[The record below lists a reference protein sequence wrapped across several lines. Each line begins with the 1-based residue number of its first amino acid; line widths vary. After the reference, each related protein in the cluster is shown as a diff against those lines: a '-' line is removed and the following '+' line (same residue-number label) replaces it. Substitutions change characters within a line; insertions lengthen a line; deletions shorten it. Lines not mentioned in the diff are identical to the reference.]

1 MPVYQCSIPAARL
14 DDAKRQ
20 QIASEITRIHCE
32 CTGAPP
38 DFAHVLF
45 ADASESAGP
54 GASVLGT
61 IRSGRPDALKA
72 RMATA
77 MAEAVAKTL
86 GEEPR
91 LVRVQLLDVP
101 ASWVM
106 EGGALLP
113 EPGEEAEW
121 LARHGPLRST

>member
-1 MPVYQCSIPAARL
+1 MPVYQCSVFPSRL
-14 DDAKRQ
+14 DDSKRQ

-32 CTGAPP
+32 STGAPP

-45 ADASESAGP
+45 VDPPESAGP

-61 IRSGRPDALKA
+61 IRAGRPDALKA
-72 RMATA
+72 RMAA
-77 MAEAVAKTL
+77 AIAEAVAKTI
-86 GEEPR
+86 GEEPG
-91 LVRVQLLDVP
+91 LVRVHLLDVP

-121 LARHGPLRST
+121 LARHGQT

>member
-1 MPVYQCSIPAARL
+1 MPVYQCSVSPSRL

-20 QIASEITRIHCE
+20 QIASEVTRIHCE
-32 CTGAPP
+32 STGAPP

-45 ADASESAGP
+45 VDAPESA

-61 IRSGRPDALKA
+61 IRAGRPEALKA
-72 RMATA
+72 RMAA
-77 MAEAVAKTL
+77 AIAAAVAKTI
-86 GEEPR
+86 GEEPG
-91 LVRVQLLDVP
+91 LVRVHLLDVP

-113 EPGEEAEW
+113 EPGEEVDW
-121 LARHGPLRST
+121 LARHGRT

>member
-1 MPVYQCSIPAARL
+1 MPVYQCSVSPSRL

-32 CTGAPP
+32 STGAPP

-45 ADASESAGP
+45 VDAPESAGP

-61 IRSGRPDALKA
+61 IRAGRPDALKA
-72 RMATA
+72 RMAA
-77 MAEAVAKTL
+77 AIAEAVAKTI
-86 GEEPR
+86 GEEPG
-91 LVRVQLLDVP
+91 LVRVLLDVP

-113 EPGEEAEW
+113 EPGEEADW
-121 LARHGPLRST
+121 LARHRPT

>member
-1 MPVYQCSIPAARL
+1 MPVYQCSISVSRL

-32 CTGAPP
+32 STGAPP

-45 ADASESAGP
+45 VDAPASA

-61 IRSGRPDALKA
+61 IRAGRPDALKA
-72 RMATA
+72 RMASA
-77 MAEAVAKTL
+77 IAEAVAKTI
-86 GEEPR
+86 GEEPQ
-91 LVRVQLLDVP
+91 LVRVHLLDVP

-106 EGGALLP
+106 EGGVVLP
-113 EPGEEAEW
+113 EPGEEADW
-121 LARHGPLRST
+121 LARHGQT